1 MKTFARPIRLCAAA
15 WAAAGLVALVHA
27 QGLEYVRAHYT
38 KYEFRI
44 PMRDGTKLFTAV
56 YVPKDISQTYP
67 IMLTRTPYSVAPY
80 GADNYKTDLGPSEKF
95 GREGFIFAYQDV
107 RGRMMSE
114 GDFQDM
120 RPYVP
125 DKQGKQSDESSDT
138 YDTIDWLLK
147 HVPHNNGRVGVY
159 GISYPGFYSSMASI
173 DAHPALKAVSPQ
185 APIADWF
192 VGDDF
197 HHNGAVFLAHA
208 FGFFSG
214 FGWPRPEP
222 TTAAGP
228 HFQFDT
234 PDGYDFYMRMG
245 TVSGAERYLHG
256 EIAFWE
262 DLIAHPNY
270 DDFWKARNV
279 LPHLKNIKPAML
291 TVGGWFDAEDLYGAL
306 NTFKTIEKQGGAPA
320 NKLVMGPWSHGG
332 WSRSTGSSLGDVQF
346 NSNTSE
352 FYREN
357 IEFPFFMYYLKD
369 KGENSLPKAYL
380 FETGRNQWR
389 KLDAWP
395 PKEARPVALYLHAGG
410 KLSFDPPDE
419 EAGYDEYVSDPNKPV
434 PLVGNIVM
442 GMAREYMVADQ
453 RFAAAR
459 PDVLVYR
466 TEPLEQDVTLAG
478 PLTPSLFVSTSGTD
492 SDFAVKL
499 IDVYPNDAT
508 PGGYQQLVR
517 GEPFRGRFRN
527 GYDKPE
533 AFVPNQTVK
542 LEFVMPDVYHTFR
555 RGHRIMVQVQSS
567 WFPLTDRNPQKFVDI
582 SKAKPE
588 DFQKAIERVFRSK
601 QFPSAVKVPLYN

>member
-1 MKTFARPIRLCAAA
+1 MA
-15 WAAAGLVALVHA
+15 VALLPA

-38 KYEFRI
+38 KYEYRI
-44 PMRDGTKLFTAV
+44 PMRDGKRLFTAV
-56 YVPKDISQTYP
+56 YVPKDTSQSYP

-80 GADNYKTDLGPSEKF
+80 GSDNYKTDLGPSEKF

-107 RGRMMSE
+107 RGRLMSE
-114 GDFQDM
+114 GDFVDM
-120 RPYVP
+120 RPYIP
-125 DKQGKQSDESSDT
+125 DKQGTQVDESSDT
-138 YDTIDWLLK
+138 YDTIDWLVK

-159 GISYPGFYSSMASI
+159 GISYPGFYSAMASI

-222 TTAAGP
+222 TTEAGRR
-228 HFQFDT
+228 FDFGT
-234 PDGYDFYMRMG
+234 PDGYDFYLRMG
-245 TVSGAERYLHG
+245 TVSGAEQYLHNQV
-256 EIAFWE
+256 AFWE

-270 DDFWKARNV
+270 DDFWKARNI

-306 NTFKTIEKQGGAPA
+306 NVFKTIEKQGGAPA
-320 NKLVMGPWSHGG
+320 NTLVMGPWFHGG
-332 WSRSTGSSLGDVQF
+332 WSRSTGASLGEVQF

-369 KGENSLPKAYL
+369 KGDGRMPKAYL
-380 FETGRNQWR
+380 FETGLNQWR

-395 PKEARPVALYLHAGG
+395 PKDAKPEALYLHAGG
-410 KLSFDPPDE
+410 KLSFDPPEDA
-419 EAGYDEYVSDPNKPV
+419 AGYDEYISDPNRPV
-434 PLVGNIVM
+434 PYMGTIVM

-453 RFAAAR
+453 RFAAQR
-459 PDVLVYR
+459 PDVLVYA
-466 TEPLEQDVTLAG
+466 TEPLDHDVTIAG
-478 PLTPSLFVSTSGTD
+478 PVTPSLFVSTSGTD
-492 SDFAVKL
+492 SDFVVKL

-508 PGGYQQLVR
+508 PGGYEQLVR

-542 LEFVMPDVYHTFR
+542 LEYVMPDIYHTFR

-582 SKAKPE
+582 YKARPE
-588 DFQKAIERVFRSK
+588 DFQKATERVFHSK
-601 QFPSAVKVPLYN
+601 QFPSAVKVGLIQ

>member
-1 MKTFARPIRLCAAA
+1 MRLCAAA
-15 WAAAGLVALVHA
+15 WAAAGAITLVHA

-44 PMRDGTKLFTAV
+44 PMRDGKKLFTAV
-56 YVPKDISQTYP
+56 YVPKDVSGTYP

-80 GADNYKTDLGPSEKF
+80 GADNYKADLGPSEKF

-114 GDFQDM
+114 GDFQDV
-120 RPYVP
+120 RPYLP
-125 DKQGKQSDESSDT
+125 DKQGKQFDESSDA

-214 FGWPRPEP
+214 FGWPRPQP

-228 HFQFDT
+228 RFQFDT
-234 PDGYDFYMRMG
+234 PDGYEFYMRMG

-256 EIAFWE
+256 EVAFWE
-262 DLIAHPNY
+262 DLVAHPNY

-306 NTFKTIEKQGGAPA
+306 NTFKTIEEQGGAPA
-320 NKLVMGPWSHGG
+320 NTLVMGPWPHGG
-332 WSRSTGSSLGDVQF
+332 WSRSTGASLGDVQF

-352 FYREN
+352 FFREN

-369 KGENSLPKAYL
+369 KGDIRLPKAYL

-395 PKEARPVALYLHAGG
+395 PKEARPAALYLHAGG
-410 KLSFDPPDE
+410 KLSFDPPDD
-419 EAGYDEYVSDPNKPV
+419 EAGYDEYTSDPNKPV
-434 PLVGNIVM
+434 PLMGSIVM

-453 RFAAAR
+453 RFAATR
-459 PDVLVYR
+459 PDVLVYQ
-466 TEPLEQDVTLAG
+466 TEPLEHDVTLAG
-478 PLTPSLFVSTSGTD
+478 PLTPRLFVSTSGTD
-492 SDFAVKL
+492 SDFVVKL

-542 LEFVMPDVYHTFR
+542 LEFAMPDVYHTFR
-555 RGHRIMVQVQSS
+555 HGHRIMVQVQSS

-588 DFQKAIERVFRSK
+588 DFQKATERVFRSK
-601 QFPSAVKVPLYN
+601 QFPSSVKVQLYN